1 MDISKRKSGF
11 VGVDGGRAVSPV
23 IGVVLMVAIVVL
35 LAAVVAG
42 VMTGMV
48 GDMGQTEAQGAAEF
62 SVDESANE
70 ITVTVTALSDA
81 EELEIKGDVT
91 GDNGATVD
99 GLTVGQTAT
108 FTYDSS
114 NTGSDDFTSASG
126 TVTAVAVKTTEDGET
141 IRTTVGSQD
150 FDFS

>member
-1 MDISKRKSGF
+1 MKLENLKQNVFGDSE
-11 VGVDGGRAVSPV
+11 DRAVSPV

-81 EELEIKGDVT
+81 EKIVVKGDT
-91 GDNGATVD
+91 GSNSPGD
-99 GLTVGQTAT
+99 LTVGDTAT
-108 FTYDSS
+108 LTFSS
-114 NTGSDDFTSASG
+114 GDSG
-126 TVTAVAVKTTEDGET
+126 TITAVAVKTTEDGET
-141 IRTTVGSQD
+141 IETTVGSQD
-150 FDFS
+150 YDFS